1 MLAHLVPWGSYDRPL
16 LLLIELLVQIL
27 LLQLQLF
34 LVVVSFNL
42 FFHDTCSCCT
52 CHCHQVVPAG
62 GPAEALGG
70 LLDGLHPLLALGL
83 ALGLEL
89 TLHSRIYEC
98 FPTNHFNFNLNCPH
112 HVPLVLVYGQRHL
125 EPLPPLLPLQ
135 DSDLGVAKLDHR
147 VGLVRPANLKKVK

>member
-1 MLAHLVPWGSYDRPL
+1 M
-16 LLLIELLVQIL
+16 
-27 LLQLQLF
+27 
-34 LVVVSFNL
+34 
-42 FFHDTCSCCT
+42 
-52 CHCHQVVPAG
+52 VPAG

-89 TLHSRIYEC
+89 TLHSRMYKC
-98 FPTNHFNFNLNCPH
+98 FPTSFLNLNPH

-135 DSDLGVAKLDHR
+135 DSDLGVAQLDHR
-147 VGLVRPANLKKVK
+147 VGLVRPENSGENEMIFFFKYGLKREIIAV